1 MERIRVFKVHKGFAG
16 FFISFG
22 TIFTLLG
29 ILLLIK
35 SFIDGFNVKFPSG
48 DWNSV
53 MFTIQGLLFIL
64 MGYSNLKNK
73 KYFIEWDD
81 KELRYYLPD
90 TKVIETLQFSE
101 IESVIIKLF
110 EIELKLIDSVKI
122 INLENLEF
130 EDLRRVKKKFE
141 EISFIKIQTS
151 DVTN

>member
-1 MERIRVFKVHKGFAG
+1 MERIRVYKVFKGFAG

-64 MGYSNLKNK
+64 MGYSNLRSK
-73 KYFIEWDD
+73 KYFIEWDEG
-81 KELRYYLPD
+81 ELRYYLPD
-90 TKVIETLQFSE
+90 TNAIETIQFSE

-110 EIELKLIDSVKI
+110 EIELKLIDSVKK

-130 EDLRRVKKKFE
+130 EDLKRVKKKFE
-141 EISFIKIQTS
+141 EISLIRIHTPNI
-151 DVTN
+151 TN